1 MLARRFS
8 MICFFTALLG
18 IYAAI
23 RAAEIDPTRTSA
35 IDCEQNHTYHC
46 EQP

>member
-18 IYAAI
+18 MYVAI
-23 RAAEIDPTRTSA
+23 RAAEIDPTHVSA
-35 IDCEQNHTYHC
+35 IACEKSHTYHC